1 IAWCSRGWVLDLG
14 LPALAELVLMAAA
27 LAASTGFLLSLAGPP
42 LLPVGTSVD
51 GGWHYARSDYV
62 HSGGRLGVYQS
73 RLGNVNA
80 YPPGFHLLVALLAH
94 WSGREPIFTLYP
106 AAVLMFALLAG
117 VAIQVAMDAVAG
129 PRWRLLAGCGALL
142 ALMLAP
148 TEATLEIIAREQ
160 FYPTAAGMTWLLAG
174 VWGVGLLQRSG
185 HPLALPVLGAS
196 AAGIVLFYPFWLA
209 IALGLLAAMIVAL
222 RWRMWRRLLIEL
234 AVVLGAT
241 CAGLLLVHDLLGDQ
255 ADFVRWDRLRS
266 QAGILALAAAAA
278 LPALALYRRLHR
290 WRLLPLVVAGV
301 LATAQYGALNY
312 LRNQPFAEYMA
323 HKTHYLFPYLLAGLA
338 AGVVGAAASKLRRV
352 PALSVGAGGTALALL
367 LGATGLYRQPSGWSG
382 FSPYHPLTPDQ
393 VAAGIWMRDHLR
405 PDPENVSFV
414 VDDSITAYW
423 LKTGILRGERGWSA
437 SSVQRYAPPHY
448 AHWITDPATPTYA
461 LVAGAE
467 RADGPPMRVLFEHVT
482 ARVVERVPE
491 ARSAQRAVH
500 VQVYSAIEQYAGR
513 PTLRSAAYLSNLP
526 DPAFELRFLLTEQHA
541 GDEPPS
547 VLWDQPLSTHRHA
560 AGRYGLV
567 RLDPA
572 ASTAWTWLD
581 GAPRDVPPPVWTPGM
596 ALSGWMQLRY
606 HDQPVATRRIY
617 DFVAGDADSF

>member
-1 IAWCSRGWVLDLG
+1 
-14 LPALAELVLMAAA
+14 MAA
-27 LAASTGFLLSLAGPP
+27 
-42 LLPVGTSVD
+42 
-51 GGWHYARSDYV
+51 
-62 HSGGRLGVYQS
+62 
-73 RLGNVNA
+73 
-80 YPPGFHLLVALLAH
+80 
-94 WSGREPIFTLYP
+94 P
-106 AAVLMFALLAG
+106 A
-117 VAIQVAMDAVAG
+117 D
-129 PRWRLLAGCGALL
+129 
-142 ALMLAP
+142 
-148 TEATLEIIAREQ
+148 
-160 FYPTAAGMTWLLAG
+160 
-174 VWGVGLLQRSG
+174 
-185 HPLALPVLGAS
+185 
-196 AAGIVLFYPFWLA
+196 
-209 IALGLLAAMIVAL
+209 
-222 RWRMWRRLLIEL
+222 EL

-617 DFVAGDADSF
+617 DFVAGDADSFVPRDLNPNSIFHWEPGMPAAAPPGRVAGVTLGDRVTLERWDISDDMAAPGAVVVLSAQWQAAGPVEPPARLFVHLIDADGRSYPVWDGEPQSGFYPFWLWRPGEQIRDVYQLQIPGDLHAGEYEIVAGIYNPLTGARLPVTGGPASTVAQAGRMGTLVVK